1 MILPTD
7 IETLDNFKRRSK
19 RQIHQLKKTG
29 RPTVLTVN
37 GKPAV
42 VVQDA
47 GAYQRQMER
56 LMQLDVID
64 AVRQGAADADAGR
77 VEDAAK
83 FFKRLRRQRRGR
95 A

>member
-19 RQIHQLKKTG
+19 KQIHRLKQTG

-47 GAYQRQMER
+47 AAYQEQMER
-56 LMQLDVID
+56 FMQLDVIE
-64 AVRQGAADADAGR
+64 AVREGAADADAGR

-83 FFKRLRRQRRGR
+83 FFKQLRRERRR
-95 A
+95 SA

>member
-19 RQIHQLKKTG
+19 RQIHRLRQTG

-37 GKPAV
+37 GRPAV

-47 GAYQRQMER
+47 VAYQKQMQR
-56 LMQLDVID
+56 LMQLDVVE
-64 AVRQGAADADAGR
+64 AVREGATDADADR

-83 FFKRLRRQRRGR
+83 FFKRLRRAPRGR

>member
-19 RQIHQLKKTG
+19 RQIHRLKQTG

-47 GAYQRQMER
+47 SAYEKQMAR
-56 LMQLDVID
+56 LMQLDVIA
-64 AVRQGAADADAGR
+64 AVREGAADADAGR
-77 VEDAAK
+77 VEDAGK
-83 FFKRLRRQRRGR
+83 FFKRLRRTRRGR